1 MELSTKLNI
10 RILYDENGQL
20 KLNNGIK
27 EVDFVV
33 DYVNVTKY
41 KIIVEQIKWGNYD

>member
-1 MELSTKLNI
+1 MELSTRLNI
-10 RILYDENGQL
+10 RILNDENSQL

-27 EVDFVV
+27 KVDFVV

-41 KIIVEQIKWGNYD
+41 KIIVEQVKWGNYD